1 MAFSTRVA
9 TMPHVVAVPECSP
22 DDRDSAGEN
31 NRKRLLVALE
41 LRHRALTCGARQHR
55 LPTRTILFPL
65 SDRIVLP
72 ASGEEFIRSGEWAV
86 RSSIAQRRLA
96 DLQEGKGHPTCF
108 PEVLECA

>member
-22 DDRDSAGEN
+22 KNPDSIGEN

-41 LRHRALTCGARQHR
+41 LRHRALACGAREHR
-55 LPTRTILFPL
+55 IPTRTMPFPL
-65 SDRIVLP
+65 SNRIVLP
-72 ASGEEFIRSGEWAV
+72 GVREELVHSSSPAAGRWGEQWPYE
-86 RSSIAQRRLA
+86 
-96 DLQEGKGHPTCF
+96 DLQSEKGHPTCF

>member
-22 DDRDSAGEN
+22 DDRDATGEN

-41 LRHRALTCGARQHR
+41 LRHRALTCGAREHR

-65 SDRIVLP
+65 SNRIVLP
-72 ASGEEFIRSGEWAV
+72 ASGEDFVRPGSPAV
-86 RSSIAQRRLA
+86 QRSSALTRAHDVQA
-96 DLQEGKGHPTCF
+96 ESAPPT
-108 PEVLECA
+108 